1 MTIPL
6 SLLDGASIS
15 SGSTV
20 ADALTQTL
28 ERVQVAERL
37 GYARFWVVEH
47 HNLPAVASSAP
58 AVLLA
63 HLAMVTDRIRLGS
76 GGVMLPNHAP
86 LVVAEQF
93 GMLESLHPGRIDLGI
108 GRGPG
113 ADPVTAHALRR
124 GARDEVEDF
133 PRRLAEVL
141 AFFEGAWPPDHPY
154 RTITAIPGEG
164 ARPEMWLLGSSDFG
178 ARLAGHLG
186 IRFAFAHH
194 FAPANA
200 IPAIEA
206 YRETFR
212 PSATLAEPHVMV
224 AANVVCAE
232 TMERARWLAAPGILS
247 VLRMTMGHP
256 TPIPTP
262 AEAAEYRYSASEEE
276 FVKGWTATHFVG
288 PPDGV
293 VAGLRQLAEETGA
306 DELML
311 AGVPVFDQVR
321 SLELMA
327 DAWGPSTAPR

>member
-15 SGSTV
+15 AGSTV
-20 ADALTQTL
+20 AEALRQTL
-28 ERVQVAERL
+28 DRAQLAERL

-63 HLAMVTDRIRLGS
+63 HLAMVTERIRLGS

-113 ADPVTAHALRR
+113 ADPVAAHALRR
-124 GARDEVEDF
+124 GAHDDVEEF
-133 PRRLAEVL
+133 PRRLAELL
-141 AFFEGAWPPDHPY
+141 AFFDGDWPPDHPY
-154 RTITAIPGEG
+154 RNVTAIPGEG
-164 ARPEMWLLGSSDFG
+164 ARPEIWLLGSSDFG

-200 IPAIEA
+200 IPAVAA

-212 PSATLAEPHVMV
+212 PSSTLAAPHVMI

-247 VLRMTMGHP
+247 VLRMMAGRP

-262 AEAAEYRYSASEEE
+262 EEAAGYRYSTSEREFAETWSAS
-276 FVKGWTATHFVG
+276 HFVG
-288 PPDGV
+288 PPDV
-293 VAGLRQLAEETGA
+293 VAEGLHRLARDTGA
-306 DELML
+306 DEVML
-311 AGVPVFDQVR
+311 AGVPVHDQVR
-321 SLELMA
+321 SLELVA
-327 DAWGPSTAPR
+327 ESWS